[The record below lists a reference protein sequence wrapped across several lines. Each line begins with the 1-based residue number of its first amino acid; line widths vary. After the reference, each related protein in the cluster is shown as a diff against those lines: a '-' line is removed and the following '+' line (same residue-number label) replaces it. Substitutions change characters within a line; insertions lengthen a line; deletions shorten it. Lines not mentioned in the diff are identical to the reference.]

1 MKTLLQR
8 VASASV
14 SVDGDATG
22 EIGHGLLAL
31 VSFGR
36 KDTTKDLEWMLRKVK
51 GLRIFPDQNGVMN
64 LSVEETGG
72 SLLVVSQF
80 TLHADARK
88 GRRPSYVHAA
98 LPDEAELLYDL
109 FVQMVSHSGLPVQTG
124 VFGAMMDVTLVNSG
138 PVTLMLESPSEM
150 IQ

>member
-8 VASASV
+8 VAGASV
-14 SVDGDATG
+14 SVDGRVTG

-36 KDTTKDLEWMLRKVK
+36 RDTTDDLEWMLRKVK
-51 GLRIFPDQNGVMN
+51 GLRVFPDSKGVMN

-88 GRRPSYVHAA
+88 GRRPSYIHAA
-98 LPDEAELLYDL
+98 IPDDAEMLYDL
-109 FVQMVSHSGLPVQTG
+109 FVQMASHSGVPVRTG
-124 VFGAMMDVTLVNSG
+124 VFGAMMDVALVNSG
-138 PVTLMLESPSEM
+138 PVTIMLESPSEM
-150 IQ
+150 TG